1 MARLAFVLL
10 VALLAV
16 VCNAEET
23 ATILRRG
30 DTAAVEEDASVGRRQ
45 LFSWG
50 WILFHRTY
58 QHLASLCRFVFRPPH
73 IHFHSL

>member
-23 ATILRRG
+23 VATLRRG
-30 DTAAVEEDASVGRRQ
+30 DTAAVEEDASEDHRQ
-45 LFSWG
+45 LFG
-50 WILFHRTY
+50 WFSSLLFHRTY
-58 QHLASLCRFVFRPPH
+58 QHLALQHGRCGM
-73 IHFHSL
+73 